1 MESGDE
7 RQALSF
13 VSGLVLGAV
22 IGAGVAIL
30 TAPQPGRKTRKKLKK
45 VARRARGQTTNRLD
59 ELATEL
65 KMRVDE
71 TVTAARDRLPS

>member
-1 MESGDE
+1 MESNDE
-7 RQALSF
+7 RHALSF

-30 TAPQPGRKTRKKLKK
+30 TAPQPGRKTRKRLKE
-45 VARRARGQTTNRLD
+45 VARRAQGQTMNRPD

-65 KMRVDE
+65 KLRVDE
-71 TVTAARDRLPS
+71 TVTATRDRLPS

>member
-30 TAPQPGRKTRKKLKK
+30 TAPQPGRKTRKKLRK
-45 VARRARGQTTNRLD
+45 VARRARGQTANRLD
-59 ELATEL
+59 DLATEL
-65 KMRVDE
+65 KQRVDE

>member
-30 TAPQPGRKTRKKLKK
+30 TAPQPGRRTRKKLKK

-65 KMRVDE
+65 KTRVDE

>member
-1 MESGDE
+1 MESVDE

-30 TAPQPGRKTRKKLKK
+30 AAPQPGRKTRKKLKRA
-45 VARRARGQTTNRLD
+45 ARRARGQTTHRLD

-65 KMRVDE
+65 KQRVDE
-71 TVTAARDRLPS
+71 TVTAAREHLPN

>member
-30 TAPQPGRKTRKKLKK
+30 TAPQPGRKTRKRIRK
-45 VARRARGQTTNRLD
+45 VARRAQGQTASRLD

-65 KMRVDE
+65 KLRVDE
-71 TVTAARDRLPS
+71 TVSAARERLPR

>member
-1 MESGDE
+1 MESSDE

-30 TAPQPGRKTRKKLKK
+30 AAPQPGRKTRKKLKK
-45 VARRARGQTTNRLD
+45 AAHRARGQTTNRLD

-65 KMRVDE
+65 KLRVDE
-71 TVTAARDRLPS
+71 TVAATRDRLPS